1 MPCFVCTKVASTK
14 HGKTDVKNWDI
25 RKRKLKY

>member
-1 MPCFVCTKVASTK
+1 MPCFVRLLIQGTK